1 LLLLSF
7 ILAREGEYTLVLPE
21 RIMSMPADGLV
32 CLNTRR
38 RKESSFMAA
47 CEQVLLAYVA
57 AWNEANEGKRRT
69 LLETSWAENGTYS
82 DPTAQV
88 AGREALV
95 QHLGRLIEQFAD
107 QRVHLTSGVAEHH
120 NLLQFTW
127 VRVGPD
133 GRRIRDGIDFGEV
146 AADGRLLRI
155 TGFFGPPPPTP
166 PTFPA
171 DLVWQGESPLQE

>member
-1 LLLLSF
+1 LLLLSL
-7 ILAREGEYTLVLPE
+7 ILAREGKYALVLPE
-21 RIMSMPADGLV
+21 RRMSMPADGLV

-38 RKESSFMAA
+38 KKESGFMAA

-57 AWNEANEGKRRT
+57 AWNETNEGKRRA

-88 AGREALV
+88 SGREALV
-95 QHLGRLIEQFAD
+95 QHLGRLIEQFAGH
-107 QRVHLTSGVAEHH
+107 RVLLTSGVAEHH
-120 NLLQFTW
+120 NLFQFTW

-133 GRRIRDGIDFGEV
+133 GRSIRDGIDFGEL
-146 AADGRLLRI
+146 AADGRISRI

-166 PTFPA
+166 PTFPE
-171 DLVWQGESPLQE
+171 DLVL